1 MSSENWIDVINRAI
15 QMSADWE
22 VDDEESGQTLV
33 YDVEA
38 LNDMLIQIESGATS
52 DELTHQ
58 FGDYVG
64 NDFERYI
71 VVLEQAMDSSEEDD
85 EGHEESAERESDD
98 QGYADETS
106 QVSEEND
113 DSSGF
118 SDPEIEEEPDSEVS
132 ASKPAKKSKKGLI
145 VAGALSFLIVMLGG
159 GGFVFY
165 NLLSGGSAPVAQ
177 TNDVKPILK
186 AKPKAPVN
194 ESSQPGSSNE
204 QTVQTPTT
212 NAGTSQSQPLAGE
225 QQQITSS
232 ENRVVNITPMGGSG
246 SENSQAQ
253 RTVQTNTA
261 QNNVSAPP
269 FQSASSNEQSTISM
283 EEMNEIRDDLEDRIE
298 DIKGTV
304 SSQVSS
310 EMADI
315 RSTLQELSSKL
326 SKIDDIESQIKEARS
341 EKNKQANRISSSL
354 QGLTRLGEFSILAN
368 AGVDNRVV
376 ALSPTNQ
383 VITLEEGE
391 RNILAAGSNL
401 TVKEIVGDGE
411 AVIFTDGWFI
421 DNVRVPESLREQR
434 LVKNQANDSDEQSL
448 PKTRTASRSDSPNP
462 AMIGKG
468 SKTIS
473 QASQADERFPSI
485 RKAPDGWE
493 ATALIPPRRAV
504 IMTPEGNSITITP
517 GTEIAGLGKVHAVKN
532 DRVLAGQ
539 FFIPLS
545 NL

>member
-1 MSSENWIDVINRAI
+1 MSSENWIEVINRAI

-58 FGDYVG
+58 FGEYVG

-71 VVLEQAMDSSEEDD
+71 VVLEQAMDSSEV
-85 EGHEESAERESDD
+85 EESDEDTDAVSGESGDVV
-98 QGYADETS
+98 EP
-106 QVSEEND
+106 EEID
-113 DSSGF
+113 GDSDHNSGF
-118 SDPEIEEEPDSEVS
+118 PEIEQDEEAENNETAVQ
-132 ASKPAKKSKKGLI
+132 PAKSKKGLV
-145 VAGALSFLIVMLGG
+145 VAGALSFLLVIVGA

-165 NLLSGGSAPVAQ
+165 NLLSGGGAPVAQ

-186 AKPKAPVN
+186 AKPKTPVN
-194 ESSQPGSSNE
+194 EPSQPISPNQQSDQPPN
-204 QTVQTPTT
+204 T
-212 NAGTSQSQPLAGE
+212 NSGAAQSQLTASGQNE
-225 QQQITSS
+225 MTGS
-232 ENRVVNITPMGGSG
+232 ENRVVNVTPMGGA
-246 SENSQAQ
+246 NSQASESQ
-253 RTVQTNTA
+253 RTA
-261 QNNVSAPP
+261 QNNPVQSSAPAP
-269 FQSASSNEQSTISM
+269 SFQSANNTNRSGISM
-283 EEMNEIRDDLEDRIE
+283 EEINEVRQDLEDRIE

-304 SSQVSS
+304 STQVSS

-315 RSTLQELSSKL
+315 RSTLQVLSSKL
-326 SKIDDIESQIKEARS
+326 SKIDDIESQLKEARS
-341 EKNKQANRISSSL
+341 QDKQQANRINSKL

-401 TVKEIVGDGE
+401 TVKEIVGDGD

-421 DNVRVPESLREQR
+421 DNVRAPESLREQR
-434 LVKNQANDSDEQSL
+434 LAENQKNDPEAQQL
-448 PKTRTASRSDSPNP
+448 PETRTASRSNSPNP

-468 SKTIS
+468 SQSRPQTS
-473 QASQADERFPSI
+473 RANERFPSI

-517 GTEIAGLGKVHAVKN
+517 GTEIAGLGKVHSVKN